1 MSHASIGS
9 SRSRIAIPAK
19 GIATKCVCVWGGDK
33 EGFLEEVMSTLKVEL
48 ESVSRR
54 GGEECSKLTGGFGA
68 LRNSA
73 SQSMS

>member
-1 MSHASIGS
+1 M
-9 SRSRIAIPAK
+9 
-19 GIATKCVCVWGGDK
+19 CVWGGGDK